1 MAGLLASGIIKW
13 TTNKL
18 SSLVSP
24 QIVSSSSDEQSAS
37 FRDLRDLQRTMA
49 RIQRTLDAMDEH
61 NIRDEAERLRLW
73 ELQQF
78 AYDAQDAV
86 DEYRYELL
94 RRRME
99 DQSNQRQSSRSRKR
113 KRKGD
118 KKVIL
123 SPYPSYNQCYIWFI
137 RKNSLCFFFDEIKL
151 PNCRGLLSKFL
162 V

>member
-1 MAGLLASGIIKW
+1 
-13 TTNKL
+13 
-18 SSLVSP
+18 
-24 QIVSSSSDEQSAS
+24 
-37 FRDLRDLQRTMA
+37 MA
-49 RIQRTLDAMDEH
+49 RIQRTLDSMDEH

-99 DQSNQRQSSRSRKR
+99 DQNNQRQSSRSRKR

-118 KKVIL
+118 KKMRC
-123 SPYPSYNQCYIWFI
+123 S
-137 RKNSLCFFFDEIKL
+137 RH
-151 PNCRGLLSKFL
+151 
-162 V
+162 